1 MITIILIMIASIC
14 NAIQDILAHHHSIS
28 IFGKYKKGFWSDATQ
43 ESWKEKYIDW
53 DGGNRNRKKWIFGLF
68 NLPVQFTD
76 AWHLFKSLMVVLF
89 VLAIVLYKPF
99 FGILID
105 FFVLGAIWNLEF
117 LSFYNKILVVRK
129 NKIK

>member
-1 MITIILIMIASIC
+1 MISFILIALSALC
-14 NAIQDILAHHHSIS
+14 NALMDVSQFHYSTSIFTKLNNPMYWNGSIS
-28 IFGKYKKGFWSDATQ
+28 
-43 ESWKEKYIDW
+43 WKSKYIDW
-53 DGGNRNRKKWIFGLF
+53 DNGDKRRKKWIFGKF

-76 AWHLFKSLMVVLF
+76 MWHLAKSMMIVLF

-105 FFVLGAIWNLEF
+105 FFVLGAIWNLVF
-117 LSFYNKILVVRK
+117 LAFYNKILVVRK